1 MRNLI
6 VLFVLMSLS
15 GCVGYQ
21 TSPVGYGPNISILG
35 DTRTVVNGFLVL
47 TAASESGVT
56 YQWKV
61 SEGVLLDV
69 SNAKVLWKAPPYTGT
84 CTLTVIGSKAGYST
98 VRKMTLEVVG
108 DIIEIQQVEV
118 VDKDGGKE
126 LNVTM
131 RNKIDKRITTVFSR
145 IAGFN
150 EDGDYLEYTNLH
162 HGIRLDGNEVKT
174 DKLYVSWKP
183 EITRAT
189 GFVWKAY
196 FEDGTLWSIE

>member
-1 MRNLI
+1 
-6 VLFVLMSLS
+6 
-15 GCVGYQ
+15 
-21 TSPVGYGPNISILG
+21 
-35 DTRTVVNGFLVL
+35 
-47 TAASESGVT
+47 
-56 YQWKV
+56 
-61 SEGVLLDV
+61 
-69 SNAKVLWKAPPYTGT
+69 
-84 CTLTVIGSKAGYST
+84 
-98 VRKMTLEVVG
+98 MTLEVVG

-131 RNKIDKRITTVFSR
+131 RNKTDKRITTVFSR